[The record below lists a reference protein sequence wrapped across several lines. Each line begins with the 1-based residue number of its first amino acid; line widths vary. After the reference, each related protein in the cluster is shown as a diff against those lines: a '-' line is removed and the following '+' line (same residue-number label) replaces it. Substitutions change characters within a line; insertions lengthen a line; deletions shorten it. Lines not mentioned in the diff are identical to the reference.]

1 MAPSHPPHDDVGSAD
16 MERLNLRI
24 PDDLKAA
31 IEREVER
38 QETVSMSEFVRTA
51 IVSYLRWLEANR
63 GPKDDVTRP

>member
-1 MAPSHPPHDDVGSAD
+1 MTSDRYPGDDVGSAD

-51 IVSYLRWLEANR
+51 IVSYLRWLDATR
-63 GPKDDVTRP
+63 GKP